1 VLRVS
6 GYRSGA
12 ADRQS
17 DAVCTALQL
26 TNFWQDLDRDWQKG
40 RLYVPLETVRAAG
53 ADEGDLTARTWS
65 AAWRSALREAAA
77 RTRGLF
83 AEGRPIADAV
93 QGRLKWELRATW
105 LGGMRILDRLDAA
118 DYDVF
123 RERPALGWRDVP
135 VLGWQALRWR

>member
-1 VLRVS
+1 
-6 GYRSGA
+6 
-12 ADRQS
+12 
-17 DAVCTALQL
+17 
-26 TNFWQDLDRDWQKG
+26 
-40 RLYVPLETVRAAG
+40 
-53 ADEGDLTARTWS
+53 
-65 AAWRSALREAAA
+65 
-77 RTRGLF
+77 
-83 AEGRPIADAV
+83 V